1 MNLELLREPFP
12 KEKVK
17 QREGARGMRFDYVEG
32 GDILERLIEA
42 TENNYSWRITSLQII
57 NDGKSL
63 TPYWMCR
70 GTLSIPGIGD
80 RDGVGTAVLL
90 NEDAAKSAVTDAL
103 KRAAVLFGVALH
115 LYLDSAPPAPAP
127 APKANAPSGASHG
140 RSQKEME
147 LLCADW
153 EAAYTPD
160 HLLKTIGRSSLL
172 PGVDPIWLTF
182 WSMTKEELAKV
193 EAELGV
199 GW

>member
-17 QREGARGMRFDYVEG
+17 QRDGARGMRFDYVEG
-32 GDILERLIEA
+32 GDIMERLIEA
-42 TENNYSWRITSLQII
+42 TDNFYGWRITSLEII

-63 TPYWMCR
+63 APYWMCR

-80 RDGVGTAVLL
+80 RDGVGTSVLL

-115 LYLDSAPPAPAP
+115 LYLDNGPTAP
-127 APKANAPSGASHG
+127 APKAHAPSGPTHG

-160 HLLKTIGRSSLL
+160 HLLKTIGRSELHV
-172 PGVDPIWLTF
+172 GVDPIWLTF

-193 EAELGV
+193 EKELG
-199 GW
+199 GGK